1 MHDASLGSSFTSV
14 VYFSDA
20 VFIACTAFFFKNNHN
35 NI

>member
-20 VFIACTAFFFKNNHN
+20 VFIACTAFFLNNHN
-35 NI
+35 I